1 VFPAEPGPFVPPRF
15 TIKLATEAWE
25 VAAAMRLRRDV
36 FCREQRLFAESDR
49 DAADAIATTIVA
61 VKYAMGMPDIV
72 VGTVRIH
79 AAAPRAWV
87 GSRLAIRAPFRGVVG
102 LGAGLVYRAV
112 STANARGCD
121 DFTATVQSQ
130 NVRFFRRLQW
140 EALDSCVLHGVPHT
154 RMRADLDAY
163 PPLGDVR
170 EPVSRGA

>member
-1 VFPAEPGPFVPPRF
+1 VFPANPGPFVPPRF

-25 VAAAMRLRRDV
+25 VAAAMRLRHDV
-36 FCREQRLFAESDR
+36 FCREQGLFAESDR
-49 DAADAIATTIVA
+49 DAADDIATTIVA
-61 VKYAMGMPDIV
+61 VTYAMGMPDIV

-79 AAAPRAWV
+79 ATGPRAWV

-102 LGAGLVYRAV
+102 LGAGLIYRAV

-140 EALDSCVLHGVPHT
+140 EALEPCVVHGVAHM

-163 PPLGDVR
+163 PPLAATWD
-170 EPVSRGA
+170 PAIGA